1 MTDEELRADQQR
13 RHRGE
18 PSRPELSS
26 RYVANPPEGF
36 RKWITD
42 HADRIASAKSLPYY
56 IRQNQPFVKAA
67 LAPKELTPLEI
78 AAKRHAAR
86 TPEQVQAIQEAWDA
100 RREKYRKI
108 KLAANNV
115 LKVAQDYGEVDYSA
129 LKGYI
134 EAGDLKRMQTA
145 TRSTAADVLAMKKRE
160 QALSELIPNVHK
172 LHRSYTMAD
181 LQEAYNDLDVVMK
194 KWLKK
199 YGYSSIAAAPL
210 DHLKNKLDFE
220 LTSPTIRYSQKAIVK
235 NSLEENIKITTRK
248 IEWNELLAKATD
260 LAAFKTRSSVF
271 KGSVAK
277 MEDAIR
283 RRDFDALRAGIAE
296 AEKQQQRLF
305 ASQIKRSAGSNTAL
319 NKEYKGGVVGRDI
332 TASFD
337 ATKTKSEDPFNG
349 TFTNN
354 VARLQGFDSPAKLV
368 SKEEFAVLEKACGDV
383 FYRTVNPTKFKG
395 KRMSG
400 AEFAKQMYVADKL
413 EMNGSGGRVY
423 GDGIYVASSAWD
435 GRTLAS
441 SLSES
446 RKRAAY
452 NESACYG
459 NGDYKTLEM
468 TWTRKPKMIKQ
479 SDLKRMWDRLSVSQ
493 KRRFGGV
500 YFEYYANTYACA
512 LGYDGMYCDGVDYM
526 VIWNRSI
533 IAVKN
538 R

>member
-13 RHRGE
+13 RRRGE
-18 PSRPELSS
+18 PLRPELSS

-56 IRQNQPFVKAA
+56 IRDNSSFVEAA

-115 LKVAQDYGEVDYSA
+115 LKVAQDYGEVDCSA

-277 MEDAIR
+277 MEDAIQ

-337 ATKTKSEDPFNG
+337 ATKTKSEDPFRG

-383 FYRTVNPTKFKG
+383 FYRTVNPTPFNG
-395 KRMSG
+395 KDMTSS
-400 AEFAKQMYVADKL
+400 EFAAQLYRADLLELNGPNGRVHGDGMYVAT
-413 EMNGSGGRVY
+413 
-423 GDGIYVASSAWD
+423 SAWD
-435 GRTLAS
+435 GRN
-441 SLSES
+441 LSTAITAEAK
-446 RKRAAY
+446 KRAY
-452 NESACYG
+452 RSSIVYG
-459 NGDYKTLEM
+459 DGNHTISEM
-468 TWTRKPKMIKQ
+468 TWTRKPKMIKK
-479 SDLKRMWDRLSVSQ
+479 SELYLMWDRLTSEQ
-493 KRRFGGV
+493 RRKYGGTSR
-500 YFEYYANTYACA
+500 FFANTYGCA
-512 LGYDGMYCDGVDYM
+512 LGYDGMYCEGVDYM

-533 IAVKN
+533 IAVKRN
-538 R
+538 